1 MEDQEKYQERQDKP
15 EKEDKTDDDPRE
27 YKGPRPGKLFGVGLA
42 VAVIVVVALTAGL
55 VLGHDLI
62 VKRQTSDLAQAAAQ
76 GRNVLVAK
84 VFERPS
90 SREVNLPATIHG
102 YTEAAIYAKVAGYLK
117 TIDVDKGDRVQQGQ
131 VIAILETPDLD
142 KQVADAKAAYWLQIV
157 TDRREQVLVRQGV
170 IAQQEADTSNAAM
183 LEAKDTYE
191 QLLAEQGYKE
201 ITAPFDGIVT
211 ARYVDPG
218 ALIPQATTTA
228 SGTPII
234 SVATLTPLRVYADV
248 SQNLALWVKNGDEA
262 TITSDELVGRQF
274 KGTVIRHPEALD
286 TASRTMLVE
295 VDLPNKDHALFPGMY
310 AHLDITVAANA
321 QETGSMVRDD
331 ALVFRDGK
339 VFVPLVRDGRLRLVP
354 VKLGF
359 DDGQMVV
366 VEGDIH
372 GNDIVALNVGQAATD
387 GEVVHPLYAQN

>member
-234 SVATLTPLRVYADV
+234 SVANLTPLRVYADV